1 MTKLAQHWTSVE
13 AQLGFRHFRVVGQ
26 GGRSPERWV
35 ELVAVLD
42 ATQRLRLPLRDLR
55 DPALW
60 SSGLQ
65 PVVEDM
71 PSDPALETEGS
82 EQEPLS
88 E

>member
-1 MTKLAQHWTSVE
+1 MTKLAQHWTSAE
-13 AQLGFRHFRVVGQ
+13 SQLGFRHFRVAGQ
-26 GGRSPERWV
+26 GGRGPERWV

-60 SSGLQ
+60 SRGLQ
-65 PVVEDM
+65 PVVENL
-71 PSDPALETEGS
+71 PSEPALETEGS